1 MKNLSWGIQWT
12 TTLNDWE
19 EGRMFYVVRSEMEGI
34 SGRGVLATWHWLSRE
49 KVVVHPVVLRAVSDF
64 ESEWRWWWV
73 HNCVIVGGRVW
84 WLDQVT
90 NQIHLYLHPLTF
102 FLFSNKEVIW
112 LFMRHMHQGI
122 EPILIYFKTP
132 IINQA
137 ISKHVCSKKL
147 SSFFLLLSF
156 NIPN

>member
-19 EGRMFYVVRSEMEGI
+19 EGRMFYVVRSEREGI

-49 KVVVHPVVLRAVSDF
+49 KVVVHPEVLRAVSDF

-90 NQIHLYLHPLTF
+90 NQIHLYLHPLNF
-102 FLFSNKEVIW
+102 FPLFKQGGNSALPASHAPRNW
-112 LFMRHMHQGI
+112 TYTYLF
-122 EPILIYFKTP
+122 
-132 IINQA
+132 
-137 ISKHVCSKKL
+137 
-147 SSFFLLLSF
+147 
-156 NIPN
+156 